1 MSSQMLAAAAG
12 TKGDNQG
19 KQILKQ
25 IEYLVKMYK
34 LISHGENKKIK
45 HECSSLTNFFIKNI
59 ATNFFIKNIAKYY

>member
-34 LISHGENKKIK
+34 LISHSEKTKS
-45 HECSSLTNFFIKNI
+45 EVSYPTCTCTI
-59 ATNFFIKNIAKYY
+59 AERRI

>member
-34 LISHGENKKIK
+34 LIPHSEKMKS
-45 HECSSLTNFFIKNI
+45 EVS
-59 ATNFFIKNIAKYY
+59 

>member
-1 MSSQMLAAAAG
+1 MLAAAAG

-34 LISHGENKKIK
+34 LISHGEK
-45 HECSSLTNFFIKNI
+45 
-59 ATNFFIKNIAKYY
+59 AKSEASYTLEWR